1 MLQPF
6 ALCHVQNNNNNNT
19 MLTIIIQCYNVN
31 NTMLQPLGLCHVQN
45 INNNTMINDMKFCHS
60 PCV

>member
-1 MLQPF
+1 MLQPL

-31 NTMLQPLGLCHVQN
+31 KTMLQPLGLCHVQN
-45 INNNTMINDMKFCHS
+45 NNNNTMINDMKFRHS